1 MHRQWFCMVCVGL
14 LLGSGWACAEEY
26 GGTHDYGQPG
36 ALTTPGYYSPRPSY
50 MSPAPRIEP
59 PVSPPITHPIG
70 DGRDVRYPGN
80 PGFQRGPPQHF
91 ERQYDGHYGA
101 GGGTGPWDRP

>member
-1 MHRQWFCMVCVGL
+1 MFRFCLCVIALGGVLGGATVC
-14 LLGSGWACAEEY
+14 AQEY
-26 GGTHDYGQPG
+26 GGTQDYGQPG

-50 MSPAPRIEP
+50 MSPAPRLEP
-59 PVSPPITHPIG
+59 NVPRPASRPLGQAWDP
-70 DGRDVRYPGN
+70 RYPGN
-80 PGFQRGPPQHF
+80 PGFQPGPPQHY